1 MDVSGTMIRKGTTP
15 RVEQKGT
22 SEECES
28 EYIYIYNYIYTHIYI
43 RMYRLMHLQKRQ
55 RDLLFPP
62 IPTSIK

>member
-28 EYIYIYNYIYTHIYI
+28 EYIYKIISIHIFI
-43 RMYRLMHLQKRQ
+43 QEC
-55 RDLLFPP
+55 
-62 IPTSIK
+62 TG